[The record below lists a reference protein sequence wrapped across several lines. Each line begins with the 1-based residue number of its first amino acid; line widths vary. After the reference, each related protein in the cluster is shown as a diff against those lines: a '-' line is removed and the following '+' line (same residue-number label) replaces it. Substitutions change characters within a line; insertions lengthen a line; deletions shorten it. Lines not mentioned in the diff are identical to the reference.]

1 MHSAVFVDHYQLVL
15 SGFVPPTSPHS
26 PVRRPYTIPV
36 ADPWETEFVNYELRN
51 VIANKYQG
59 GEGFFLTGQ
68 TVARLVNHFHT
79 LSRRESVLTAQHF
92 DDVIPSSRE
101 KKMEIWHTI
110 LSFIDFNG
118 DGRVEISEFFAYFI
132 IRAIRMDINVTLPA
146 PTQLK
151 QVIPLSREAF
161 QVNINR
167 AIEEFEQYI
176 SQA

>member
-1 MHSAVFVDHYQLVL
+1 MSNFIRPVSPLP
-15 SGFVPPTSPHS
+15 SSPHS
-26 PVRRPYTIPV
+26 PTRSQLQPYTVPV
-36 ADPWETEFVNYELRN
+36 ADPWETDFVNYELRN
-51 VIANKYQG
+51 VIAQKYTG
-59 GEGFFLTGQ
+59 GEGFFLTTQMVHRIVG
-68 TVARLVNHFHT
+68 HFQT
-79 LSRRESVLTAQHF
+79 LSRGETVLTNQHF

-132 IRAIRMDINVTLPA
+132 IRAIRMDINVNLPA

-151 QVIPLSREAF
+151 QIIPLSREAF